1 MIEKKVHIN
10 DLKLGMY
17 VSNLDRPWVETP
29 FLFQGFLLNK
39 HLQIDDVKKHCGHV
53 YIDIERGDS
62 ADVYME
68 DNADD
73 KTDID
78 SIKIEKVLPQAKIK
92 YDRVV
97 ESLTNMMQGIKQG
110 KHLDITELKAETLNM
125 IEDVLKIED
134 AYLLLTKLKNKDN
147 YTYSHSLSA
156 SILGVKFG
164 KELCLSE
171 PEIHDLALGIMLFD
185 VGKMKLPDSFINKP
199 GKLTDTEYSLL
210 KLHVNHSIR
219 LIETLDNV
227 SQSTIDTVASHH
239 ERFDGSGYP
248 RGIKAKEIPLFAR
261 IAGIV
266 DTYDAITSERLYCK
280 ARSHD
285 DAIKELYKLVDTGFP
300 EGLIE
305 QFVQCL
311 GIYPTGS
318 LVELS
323 TGEVGVVIQQS
334 KIRRLKPRVMIILN
348 KDKVSN
354 DYFPIID
361 LLTADENEDG
371 KIYEIKKTIKPED
384 YGIDPVKY
392 YL

>member
-1 MIEKKVHIN
+1 MIVKKVHIN
-10 DLKLGMY
+10 NLKLGMY
-17 VSNLDRPWVETP
+17 VSHLDRPWVQTP
-29 FLFQGFLLNK
+29 FLFQGFFLNK
-39 HLQIDDVKKHCGHV
+39 HLQIDDVRKHCGHV
-53 YIDIERGDS
+53 YIDIERGEP
-62 ADVYME
+62 ADVYMQ
-68 DNADD
+68 DDADD
-73 KTDID
+73 KTEVDL
-78 SIKIEKVLPQAKIK
+78 IKVEKVLPQAKKK
-92 YDRVV
+92 YKRVA

-110 KHLDITELKAETLNM
+110 KHLDIAKIKADTLDM

-134 AYLLLTKLKNKDN
+134 AYLLLTKLKDKDN
-147 YTYSHSLSA
+147 YTYLHSLSS

-164 KELCLSE
+164 KELCLSGQE
-171 PEIHDLALGIMLFD
+171 LRDLALGIMLFD
-185 VGKMKLPDSFINKP
+185 VGKMMVPDSLINKQ

-210 KLHVNHSIR
+210 KLHVNYSIKQV
-219 LIETLDNV
+219 ETLDNV
-227 SQSTIDTVASHH
+227 SQSIIDTIASHH

-248 RGIKAKEIPLFAR
+248 KGIKAKEIPLFAR

-285 DAIKELYKLVDTGFP
+285 DAIKELYRQANTGFP

-361 LLTADENEDG
+361 LLTADKDEDG
-371 KIYEIKKTIKPED
+371 QPYEIKKSIKPED

>member
-73 KTDID
+73 KTDIN

-92 YDRVV
+92 YDRVAD
-97 ESLTNMMQGIKQG
+97 SLANMMQGIKQG

-134 AYLLLTKLKNKDN
+134 AYLLLTKLKDKDN